1 MPGPRPPQLL
11 LPAPPTDATAAVAPA
26 PVDTPLPRPL
36 APWRAW
42 LDWLPP
48 EQIAALGDLLPR
60 LDAALGALRGPRLQQ
75 GEEPVGIDDLR
86 RRGPYHRLLL
96 SEWAVADVAP
106 DEFLRR
112 ASSGEHLFLSPRR
125 EVRKADARIV
135 ALFDS
140 GPAQLGAP
148 RLAHV
153 ALWILLARRAA
164 AAQLQFGWGT
174 LAAPPRLHPADQPQQ
189 LKAFL
194 ATRTF
199 AHPDA
204 AALAAWREAL
214 ADDRR
219 TPGERWRIGDADT
232 PVDAADFTHRV
243 SVRREDGATLAVRIE
258 ASGALREVR
267 LPLPDG
273 RAAAQL
279 LRGRFAFEHM
289 ALPADDA
296 APAHDGPRLS
306 LRQPPLIAP
315 GGQRIAV
322 PLLDASTAMLY
333 TLPKDGGCTPKPTRS
348 ANWARGR
355 ELLCAT
361 LGKSFGGVI
370 ADPEHLHFWN
380 IPGFRVQPR
389 PAKDDFQAPPGQ
401 AHWLPCALLAGGGQP
416 DGLYVLDSARRLVRF
431 TGESR
436 RGRGRT
442 GVDTIARDVLA
453 IAPLDAERLAYVH
466 RDAQRTSLRLHHRSG
481 RGDVMVHQLD
491 TPRMPTQAFLRVATF
506 GTGAWAMSA
515 GGQREGGHWVI
526 VQRNSMA
533 RPWTTTQ
540 HRLGA
545 GWRACGL
552 AIVPGTR
559 LHGLV
564 ALSPDRRRIVLFD
577 GADDTVLHHADAPIA
592 TVSVGVDCDVI
603 AAVTERRQLV
613 VITPGG
619 AGPLAW
625 SDDDGVPDA
634 D

>member
-11 LPAPPTDATAAVAPA
+11 LPAPATDATPAVAPA
-26 PVDTPLPRPL
+26 PVETPLPRAL
-36 APWRAW
+36 EVWRPW

-148 RLAHV
+148 RLAHI
-153 ALWILLARRAA
+153 ALWILLARRAM
-164 AAQLQFGWGT
+164 AAQLQFGWGS
-174 LAAPPRLHPADQPQQ
+174 LAAPPQLQPADQPQQ

-194 ATRTF
+194 ATRTLVH
-199 AHPDA
+199 ADA
-204 AALAAWREAL
+204 TALAAWREAL

-232 PVDAADFTHRV
+232 EIAPGEFTHRV
-243 SVRREDGATLAVRIE
+243 AIRREDSTALAVRIE
-258 ASGALREVR
+258 ADGMLREVR

-273 RAAAQL
+273 RGAAQL
-279 LRGRFAFEHM
+279 LRGRFAFERM
-289 ALPADDA
+289 ALPAD
-296 APAHDGPRLS
+296 APAPAQDGPRLS

-315 GGQRIAV
+315 GGERIAV

-333 TLPKDGGCTPKPTRS
+333 TLPKDDGRAPKPTRS

-380 IPGFRVQPR
+380 IDGFRVHPK
-389 PAKDDFQAPPGQ
+389 PAKADFQAPPGQ
-401 AHWLPCALLAGGGQP
+401 AHWLPCALLAGGRKP
-416 DGLYVLDSARRLVRF
+416 HHLYVLDSARRLVRF
-431 TGESR
+431 AGGDRFTKDSR
-436 RGRGRT
+436 PLET
-442 GVDTIARDVLA
+442 VARDVLA
-453 IAPLDAERLAYVH
+453 MGRLDAERLVYVH
-466 RDAQRTSLRLHHRSG
+466 RDGHRTALRLHHRFG
-481 RGDVMVHQLD
+481 GTDTLIHQVD
-491 TPRMPTQAFLRVATF
+491 TPRLPTRALLRVAAL
-506 GTGAWAMSA
+506 GTGAWAMCA
-515 GGQREGGHWVI
+515 TGHRDGGHWVI
-526 VQRNSMA
+526 VQRGGMA
-533 RPWTTTQ
+533 REWTATE
-540 HRLGA
+540 HRLGMH
-545 GWRACGL
+545 WRACGL
-552 AIVPGTR
+552 ALVPGTR

-564 ALSPDRRRIVLFD
+564 TLSPDRHRIVLFGD
-577 GADDTVLHHADAPIA
+577 GVETVLHHADAPIA

-603 AAVTERRQLV
+603 AAVTEHRKLI

-625 SDDDGVPDA
+625 SDDDGGPDA

>member
-1 MPGPRPPQLL
+1 MPGPRPSQPLL
-11 LPAPPTDATAAVAPA
+11 LAAPGDATPAVASA
-26 PVDTPLPRPL
+26 PVETPLPHAL
-36 APWRAW
+36 APWRPW

-60 LDAALGALRGPRLQQ
+60 LDAALGALRGPRLGQ

-148 RLAHV
+148 RLAHI
-153 ALWILLARRAA
+153 ALWILLARRAT

-174 LAAPPRLHPADQPQQ
+174 LATPPQLHPADQPQQ

-194 ATRTF
+194 AARTL
-199 AHPDA
+199 AHADA
-204 AALAAWREAL
+204 AARAAWHDAL
-214 ADDRR
+214 ADDRK
-219 TPGERWRIGDADT
+219 TPGERWWIGDTDGSA
-232 PVDAADFTHRV
+232 DAADFTHRV
-243 SVRREDGATLAVRIE
+243 GIRREDHATLAVRIE
-258 ASGALREVR
+258 APGALREVR
-267 LPLPDG
+267 LPLPSSRG
-273 RAAAQL
+273 AAQL
-279 LRGRFAFEHM
+279 LRGQFAFERT
-289 ALPADDA
+289 ALPPDDP
-296 APAHDGPRLS
+296 APANDGPKLS

-315 GGQRIAV
+315 GGERIAV
-322 PLLDASTAMLY
+322 PLLDASAAMLY
-333 TLPKDGGCTPKPTRS
+333 TLPKDGGSTPTPTRS

-370 ADPEHLHFWN
+370 ADPDHLHFWN
-380 IPGFRVQPR
+380 VDGFRVHPR
-389 PAKDDFQAPPGQ
+389 PSKDDFQAPPGQ
-401 AHWLPCALLAGGGQP
+401 AHWLPCALLAGGKKP
-416 DGLYVLDSARRLVRF
+416 HHLYVLDAARRLVRF
-431 TGESR
+431 ANGDRFGKDSR
-436 RGRGRT
+436 SLET
-442 GVDTIARDVLA
+442 VAHDVLA
-453 IAPLDAERLAYVH
+453 MARLDAERLVYVH
-466 RDAQRTSLRLHHRSG
+466 RDGHRTALRLHHRFG
-481 RGDVMVHQLD
+481 GTDTTIHQID
-491 TPRMPTQAFLRVATF
+491 TSRLPTRALLRVAAL
-506 GTGAWAMSA
+506 GTGAWAMCA
-515 GGQREGGHWVI
+515 TGHRDGGQWVI
-526 VQRNSMA
+526 VQRGGIA
-533 RPWTTTQ
+533 REWIATQ

-545 GWRACGL
+545 DWRACGL
-552 AIVPGTR
+552 TLVPGTR

-564 ALSPDRRRIVLFD
+564 ALAPDRRRIVLFGD
-577 GADDTVLHHADAPIA
+577 GVETVLHHADTPIA

-603 AAVTERRQLV
+603 AAVTEHRKLI

-619 AGPLAW
+619 QGPLDW
-625 SDDDGVPDA
+625 SDDDEAPDA